1 MEQSCL
7 RHHSCYSELGHSLS
21 SGTRRSLTRGGRK
34 LLLRIV
40 LKGAAASLLLPMPRH
55 PSWRFYFLTHL
66 QVKERADERTRTASC
81 SLRVIHQALQSLA
94 GVCKSRISRPISLLC
109 LAQCCTVLR
118 SRWCQSGVN
127 IASAPRFRLRG

>member
-66 QVKERADERTRTASC
+66 QVKERADERTRTAD
-81 SLRVIHQALQSLA
+81 
-94 GVCKSRISRPISLLC
+94 LLI
-109 LAQCCTVLR
+109 TSDR
-118 SRWCQSGVN
+118 SRVAEGCTELQIPHS
-127 IASAPRFRLRG
+127 